1 MDKDL
6 RLQVILGAVNKMTAP
21 MKAAQNSNRKL
32 AQAIQSTKKSIRALD
47 EQSGKIAGFRKNKQA
62 LTQLSGEMRAAQA
75 RIKALDLAIKK
86 GGKDTASLTKEQKK
100 AIEAARKLKIN
111 HAELSATLQ
120 RERTALQQDG
130 INTHKLASAQGELSR
145 KTRQATQALEAQQKR
160 LKISGEAQA
169 RYQQVMSR
177 RNSMLIGGGI
187 TMAQGTAGLL
197 AIKPMLDAAATY
209 NQHIER
215 FRYQGATDS
224 QIQDAKA
231 FTANNQITGNSQT
244 DMMRLYTEAY
254 TMTRDEHHA
263 KEATV
268 DLAKA
273 ATALKL
279 VAAKGLLNPEQAA
292 AFEHYT
298 YALIKTAEMRN
309 EIATPEQLHAF
320 VNDSV
325 QAYVSSQGMVSPA
338 DVYEFMK
345 PGGLAAKD
353 IDTKELL
360 FGFSHIMQE
369 MGAERAGNALNS
381 ARQNW
386 VYARTKEAYGDRMLE
401 LGLTDKVTYS
411 KSGHVKNF
419 DLKNVRKFTSNPI
432 EYLLED
438 VVPQIEKIKPKWAMD
453 SNGKLDMALAISKL
467 FSNRTASDLF
477 ATIYTQRENIRRQM
491 AAASHAQDMDT
502 VISEGQNSP
511 AGQQLILQ
519 AQKSD
524 LYRQLGEN
532 IQPLYVASLRKL
544 NELLKGL
551 NSFIEKHPRLAHY
564 FIIAAA
570 GISAMAVAGGAL
582 TVAMAGLLGPLA
594 VARYGFSALT
604 GREMPALGSML
615 KKLNIRAFGKSI
627 WWLVKSPFAMLR
639 TAGIGLLSIITALGW
654 PVALLIGALVAGAF
668 LVWKYWDRVKAWF
681 SGFLDEL
688 KPAWEAIKDLFAPLA
703 PVFEWIGE
711 KIKAVIKWFK
721 DFITPVKS
729 TSEELKAAEES
740 GRKFG
745 RAISDGIITA
755 IDKIKE
761 LWGWLVD
768 IKNNVLNIGDNA
780 ISWVK
785 EKVGWNSKPDTTS
798 TLLAMPVP
806 GLLPSPYAMPFGG
819 FHDAGGTLAAGRWGI
834 VGERGPEIITGPASI
849 TSRSRT
855 AGLANFAL
863 SLPALLA
870 DSVQSMFPLQSPET
884 LPLHPYAVFAGA
896 DSPPG
901 RQHHTQAY
909 DYGAISQPVIHI
921 HAAPTQN
928 AQDIAD
934 MVMRAIK
941 KEQRREEIRRR
952 SAYRDRR

>member
-32 AQAIQSTKKSIRALD
+32 AKAVQATRKEARALND
-47 EQSGKIAGFRKNKQA
+47 QSGRIAGFRKNRQA
-62 LTQLSGEMRAAQA
+62 LAELDREMHEARA
-75 RIKALDLAIKK
+75 RVKALSAAIRQ
-86 GGKDTASLTKEQKK
+86 GSGDTATLTRQQKA
-100 AIEAARKLKIN
+100 AINTARKLKAS
-111 HAELSATLQ
+111 HADLSATLR
-120 RERTALQQDG
+120 REREALQQDG
-130 INTHKLASAQGELSR
+130 IDTRKLAAAQASLKE
-145 KTRQATQALEAQQKR
+145 KTQQATHALEAQQKR
-160 LKISGEAQA
+160 LRISGEAQA
-169 RYQQVMSR
+169 RYQKVMSQ

-197 AIKPMLDAAATY
+197 AMKPMLDAAATY

-231 FTANNQITGNSQT
+231 FTARNQITGNSQT

-309 EIATPEQLHAF
+309 EIASPEKLHAF

-453 SNGKLDMALAISKL
+453 SNGNLDMALAISKL

-477 ATIYTQRENIRRQM
+477 TTIYTQRENIKRQM
-491 AAASHAQDMDT
+491 AAASHAQSMDT
-502 VISEGQNSP
+502 VISEGQNGP
-511 AGQQLILQ
+511 AGQQLILE
-519 AQKSD
+519 ARKSD
-524 LYRQLGEN
+524 LYRQLGDN
-532 IQPLYVASLRKL
+532 IQPLYVAGLSKL
-544 NELLKGL
+544 NDLLKVL
-551 NSFIEKHPRLAHY
+551 NGFIEKHPKLAHY
-564 FIIAAA
+564 FIVAAA
-570 GISAMAVAGGAL
+570 GLSAMAVAGGAL

-615 KKLNIRAFGKSI
+615 KKLNIRAFGRSI
-627 WWLVKSPFAMLR
+627 MWLIRSPLTLLR
-639 TAGIGLLSIITALGW
+639 GAFIGLSSIVAALGW
-654 PVALLIGALVAGAF
+654 PVTLVIGALVAGAF
-668 LVWKYWDRVKAWF
+668 MVWKNWDRVKAWF
-681 SGFLDEL
+681 GGFLDEL
-688 KPAWEAIKDLFAPLA
+688 KPAWEAVKNLFAPLT
-703 PVFEWIGE
+703 PMFEKIGD
-711 KIKAVIKWFK
+711 KIKAAIKWVE
-721 DFITPVKS
+721 DFLTPTKS
-729 TSEELKAAEES
+729 TRDELNAAAES
-740 GRKFG
+740 GRNFG
-745 RAISDGIITA
+745 KAISDGIITA

-768 IKNNVLNIGDNA
+768 IKNDVLNLGGNA
-780 ISWVK
+780 VSWVK
-785 EKVGWNSKPDTTS
+785 EKIGWNSNTDATS
-798 TLLAMPVP
+798 TLPTMPVP

-819 FHDAGGTLAAGRWGI
+819 FHDTGGTLAAGHWGI

-849 TSRSRT
+849 ASRSRT
-855 AGLANFAL
+855 AELANLAM
-863 SLPALLA
+863 SLPGMMTGIIQGML
-870 DSVQSMFPLQSPET
+870 PIQSPET
-884 LPLHPYAVFAGA
+884 LPLHPHAVFAGSQ
-896 DSPPG
+896 SPAG
-901 RQHHTQAY
+901 RPQHTESH
-909 DYGAISQPVIHI
+909 SVLLQPEIHI
-921 HAAPTQN
+921 HAAPTQSP
-928 AQDIAD
+928 QEIAE
-934 MVMRAIK
+934 MVMRALR
-941 KEQRREEIRRR
+941 KERRREESRRR
-952 SAYRDRR
+952 STYRDRS